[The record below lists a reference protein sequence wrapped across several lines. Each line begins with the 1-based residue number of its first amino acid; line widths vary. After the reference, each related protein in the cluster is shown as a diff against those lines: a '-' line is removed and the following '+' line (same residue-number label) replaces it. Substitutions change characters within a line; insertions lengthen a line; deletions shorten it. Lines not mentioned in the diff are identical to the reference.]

1 MPDNQLDLFIK
12 LSEELRGSKLTEE
25 EIEAIR
31 QKWGQMQ
38 AQLGEGAPQAAG
50 QDSGQAPGTEN
61 ATGRAASS
69 HWAGSRSRPGLRR
82 GQIIVDAQQRVPT
95 TPDAPD
101 VKTISPAAD
110 HRQGHPRHQNEKFHL
125 PEKHPKGTRKESGIH
140 IRGKDSG
147 RAGPPYK
154 SEDGTRQAERGQV
167 QPFRGATGH
176 NEAER
181 AGQEAERAHEEQLK
195 AAGRAYET
203 MVRHN
208 ERNIELHEKTAA
220 KLAEQERKLEQISRR
235 VDNVHRNQ

>member
-82 GQIIVDAQQRVPT
+82 RRPGCSRGSMSRVPFI
-95 TPDAPD
+95 PSHPSG
-101 VKTISPAAD
+101 VAAA
-110 HRQGHPRHQNEKFHL
+110 L
-125 PEKHPKGTRKESGIH
+125 
-140 IRGKDSG
+140 
-147 RAGPPYK
+147 
-154 SEDGTRQAERGQV
+154 
-167 QPFRGATGH
+167 
-176 NEAER
+176 
-181 AGQEAERAHEEQLK
+181 
-195 AAGRAYET
+195 
-203 MVRHN
+203 
-208 ERNIELHEKTAA
+208 
-220 KLAEQERKLEQISRR
+220 
-235 VDNVHRNQ
+235 

>member
-61 ATGRAASS
+61 ATGRAELP
-69 HWAGSRSRPGLRR
+69 H
-82 GQIIVDAQQRVPT
+82 GQIIVDAQRRVPT

-101 VKTISPAAD
+101 VKTMSQAAD
-110 HRQGHPRHQNEKFHL
+110 HRQGRPRHQDEKYHL
-125 PEKHPKGTRKESGIH
+125 PEKHPKGTRKESGIN

-154 SEDGTRQAERGQV
+154 SEEGTRQAERGQV
-167 QPFRGATGH
+167 QPFRVATGH

-181 AGQEAERAHEEQLK
+181 AAREAERAHEEQLK

-220 KLAEQERKLEQISRR
+220 KLAEQERKLEQISKR